1 MAASDFRVAVVP
13 PAIARD
19 IIVKHHYSRAW
30 PTSNFVS
37 FGAFIS
43 GKLCGV
49 VTFGHSAN
57 MQSWRSVKSCKG
69 PRDIAELTRLWI
81 ADWAPPF
88 VESRAIA
95 ACLRILRR
103 DKVCKVAL
111 SYADP
116 SQGHVGTVYQAS
128 NWVFVGQSL
137 PSQQLRFSDGT
148 LMHKRAA
155 FDRYGTDRPDKLKAV
170 DPGLKSV
177 SVPGKYKYL
186 YAIDRDVLPELEA
199 MAKPYPKHP
208 SCAGP
213 ERGAPDQGAKGG
225 ADPTP
230 ALHSHEVT
238 DGR

>member
-1 MAASDFRVAVVP
+1 MATADFRVAVVP
-13 PAIARD
+13 PAIARG

-30 PTSNFVS
+30 PTGNFIS
-37 FGAFIS
+37 FGAFIG

-49 VTFGHSAN
+49 VTFGHPAN
-57 MQSWRSVKSCKG
+57 MQNWRSVKSLKG
-69 PRDIAELTRLWI
+69 PRDMAELTRLWI

-116 SQGHVGTVYQAS
+116 SQGHIGTVYQAS
-128 NWVFVGQSL
+128 NWIFVGQSS
-137 PSQQLRFSDGT
+137 PSQQLRFSDGM

-155 FDRYGTDRPDKLKAV
+155 FDRYGTDRADRLKKV
-170 DPGLKSV
+170 DPGVRSV
-177 SVPGKYKYL
+177 NVPGKYKYL
-186 YAIDRDVLPELEA
+186 YAIDRDLLTELQG

-213 ERGAPDQGAKGG
+213 ERAPGDHPGEGG

-230 ALHSHEVT
+230 ALHSDNE
-238 DGR
+238 GAP